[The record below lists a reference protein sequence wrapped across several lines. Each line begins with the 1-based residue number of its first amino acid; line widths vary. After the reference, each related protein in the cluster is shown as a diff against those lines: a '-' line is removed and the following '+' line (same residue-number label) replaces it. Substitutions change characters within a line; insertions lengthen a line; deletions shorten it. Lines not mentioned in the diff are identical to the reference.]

1 MEKRKKLILL
11 VAAAVLAL
19 ALIIGIVVFAVTR
32 PPKPAEIERLT
43 VGDGKACRVGILS
56 DSQLDQPGSEDLYEQ
71 HVVTALECMKDQGVD
86 MLIFAGDFCDLA
98 TDEAYGKFNA
108 AMQAVYGDETP
119 IKLFIM
125 GNHDYWYENNDSSTT
140 PKQKTFVNHMGE
152 SPWSH
157 KVVNGIHFIGASP
170 SSASGYSEKTC
181 EWIEEQIQIAIQE
194 SEPGAPVF
202 VVTHHNPQDTAYGSD
217 DWGDSA
223 LTELFNKYEQVVSIS
238 GHSHYSILDE
248 RSIYQKNFTAF
259 TTQSLAYIELEGG
272 KFDAYQGKESGI
284 PPRGEERPMGLI
296 MNVGQKQTVIERW
309 NLLEKK
315 EEKAASRWTLTYPM
329 EKGNFQ
335 YLTDTR
341 AISRPAPSF
350 SKEAEISYDPAI
362 PSYKG
367 DGTSLPGISFPAAEH
382 PDFVHSYSIQLTNT
396 KDGKRY
402 EYEVFSDFYLG
413 LQTMADPVRIA
424 LDPTLPDGNYT
435 VRVYARESFG
445 KFSDNFL
452 ETQLDWTQ
460 PAQTK
465 TAGSQ

>member
-1 MEKRKKLILL
+1 MEKRKRLILIII
-11 VAAAVLAL
+11 AAVLAL
-19 ALIIGIVVFAVTR
+19 ALIIGIIVFAATR

-43 VGDGKACRVGILS
+43 VGDGKNCRVGILS
-56 DSQLDQPGSEDLYEQ
+56 DSQLDRPGSEDLYEQ
-71 HVVTALECMKDQGVD
+71 HVITALECMKDQGID
-86 MLIFAGDFCDLA
+86 LLIFAGDFCDLA
-98 TDEAYGKFNA
+98 ADGAYGKFNR
-108 AMQAVYGDETP
+108 AMQTVYGEKTP

-125 GNHDYWYENNDSSTT
+125 GDHDYRYEKNASSTT
-140 PKQKTFVNHMGE
+140 PKQKKYVDNMGE
-152 SPWSH
+152 SPWTH
-157 KVVNGIHFIGASP
+157 KVINGIHFIGASP
-170 SSASGYSEKTC
+170 SSGSGYSEEIC
-181 EWIEEQIQIAIQE
+181 EWIEEQIQIAIKE

-223 LTELFNKYEQVVSIS
+223 LTELFNQYEQVVSIS

-259 TTQSLAYIELEGG
+259 TAQSLAYIELEGG
-272 KFDAYQGKESGI
+272 KFDAYQNGEMQV
-284 PPRGEERPMGLI
+284 PPRSEERPMGLI
-296 MNVGQKQTVIERW
+296 MDVGQKQTVIERW

-382 PDFVHSYSIQLTNT
+382 PDFVHSYFIQMTNS
-396 KDGKRY
+396 KDGRQY

-413 LQTMADPVRIA
+413 LQAMADPVRIA
-424 LDPTLPDGNYT
+424 LDPALPSGNYT
-435 VRVYARESFG
+435 IRVYAKESFG

-452 ETQLDWTQ
+452 ETQIDWVQ
-460 PAQTK
+460 PAQPK
-465 TAGSQ
+465 PADS